1 MTDKLDR
8 YYEKKRV
15 GQYWDTQN
23 IQWIKNQMSVI
34 SAVYASEVFPQ
45 FHVIIVFEADHPS
58 SKLL

>member
-1 MTDKLDR
+1 M
-8 YYEKKRV
+8 
-15 GQYWDTQN
+15 
-23 IQWIKNQMSVI
+23 IVI